1 MLHRAIRQFKL
12 PQELASTLSNIPYF
26 PLETKKTP
34 SLPAPVP
41 NTVNRLGGIKGRGDE
56 GGKGTGRRLELL
68 VAIQRSV
75 GCGEAVG
82 R

>member
-41 NTVNRLGGIKGRGDE
+41 NTVNRLGGLRGGGMKEGRALDDAWNC
-56 GGKGTGRRLELL
+56 LL
-68 VAIQRSV
+68 RFNDQ
-75 GCGEAVG
+75 
-82 R
+82 